1 MLFEKKFTDNT
12 VISLKLASGEEIVG
26 RYTKEDMISITLIKP
41 LMIAMT
47 PKGPAMAPV
56 MMTVNP
62 DAGLTFNKSLI
73 ISTAETDKDIA
84 NQYMFQ
90 TTGIQPVSAGN
101 IVTN

>member
-1 MLFEKKFTDNT
+1 MLFEKKFSDND
-12 VISLKLASGEEIVG
+12 VVSLKLSSGEEIVG
-26 RYTKEDMISITLIKP
+26 RFTKDDLVSITLHKP

-62 DAGLTFNKSLI
+62 DAGLTFSKSLVVAI
-73 ISTAETDKDIA
+73 AETDRDIA

-90 TTGIQPVSAGN
+90 TTGIQPVSAGS
-101 IVTN
+101 IVTG